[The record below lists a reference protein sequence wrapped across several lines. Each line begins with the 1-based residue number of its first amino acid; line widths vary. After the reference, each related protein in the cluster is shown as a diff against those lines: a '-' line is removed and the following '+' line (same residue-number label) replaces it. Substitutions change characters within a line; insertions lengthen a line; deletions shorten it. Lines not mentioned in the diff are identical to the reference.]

1 MAITSKGFLVGEWIL
16 LALCFVVVF
25 ARLAVRTWHR
35 VWSFWLS
42 EIFLLLALL
51 FFVVL
56 TVGDTYTMA
65 IGKNAFEDYYDEG
78 FAKWKFASLI
88 IFDLGFYLPR
98 FSLLAFYNE
107 LFPRNETKL
116 RTRLKLVTVYTACA
130 SVATLFV
137 DVFWC
142 GTKVSDNWADSS
154 PECTTADRL
163 EPIFINWSIGI
174 ASELLVFALPFG
186 ILRMKALKTKDRRA
200 LLCIFLLGIAT
211 VLVSTARFV
220 LTVHSIWDFSTY
232 LVGSIEV
239 ATQIIVI
246 TLPALRPLLG
256 VVSRRWSGYLQ
267 TRTEQRNS
275 QMLSNVKQNQQA
287 PGTVGSV

>member
-1 MAITSKGFLVGEWIL
+1 
-16 LALCFVVVF
+16 
-25 ARLAVRTWHR
+25 
-35 VWSFWLS
+35 
-42 EIFLLLALL
+42 
-51 FFVVL
+51 
-56 TVGDTYTMA
+56 
-65 IGKNAFEDYYDEG
+65 
-78 FAKWKFASLI
+78 
-88 IFDLGFYLPR
+88 
-98 FSLLAFYNE
+98 
-107 LFPRNETKL
+107 
-116 RTRLKLVTVYTACA
+116 
-130 SVATLFV
+130 
-137 DVFWC
+137 
-142 GTKVSDNWADSS
+142 
-154 PECTTADRL
+154 
-163 EPIFINWSIGI
+163 
-174 ASELLVFALPFG
+174 
-186 ILRMKALKTKDRRA
+186 MKALKTKDRRA